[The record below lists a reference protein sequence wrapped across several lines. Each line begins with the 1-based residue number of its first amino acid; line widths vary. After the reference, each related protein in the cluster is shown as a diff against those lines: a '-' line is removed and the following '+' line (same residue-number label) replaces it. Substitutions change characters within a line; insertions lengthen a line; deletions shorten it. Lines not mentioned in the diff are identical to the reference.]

1 MARDLAIAGAGCLT
15 PAEIEVALLV
25 LQTEHERQLDPD
37 TFAAVARFAAA
48 PCPVLALPTQDEFK
62 RLIHALAGVLKTPRT
77 SLEQG
82 QLQLSMYWLA
92 LKDVALYRL
101 QRAGEHF
108 IKTAEWMPTP
118 GQVRTLALTYSHD
131 VERAHSRA
139 QRFAR
144 DRVQRL
150 AEELMRRIGDRVL
163 TQAELDALPDRAKDA
178 AVGRHL
184 LTRTPEG
191 GVVYRSAEALARWEE
206 HQRQLTRQH
215 LLENRKDQ

>member
-1 MARDLAIAGAGCLT
+1 MGRDLAIAGAGSLT

-37 TFAAVARFAAA
+37 TFAAVERFALA
-48 PCPVLALPTQDEFK
+48 PCPVLALPTQDEFRK
-62 RLIHALAGVLKTPRT
+62 VIHALAGVLKTPRI

-82 QLQLSMYWLA
+82 QLQLAAYWMA

-118 GQVRTLALTYSHD
+118 GQIRTKALTFTHD
-131 VERAHSRA
+131 VELAHSRA
-139 QRFAR
+139 RRLAR
-144 DRVQRL
+144 DRRHRL
-150 AEELMRRIGDRVL
+150 HEELMRAIDDRRL
-163 TQAELDALPDRAKDA
+163 TQAELDQLPAEIQTG
-178 AVGRHL
+178 AVNRHL
-184 LTRTPEG
+184 LVHTPEG

-206 HQRQLTRQH
+206 HQRQLTRQF